1 MSQSED
7 KVYKTLDKTDVNE
20 KINKI
25 VDELVIQEASR
36 EMVNEVV
43 KNLKEEYGVS
53 PSVVRSTAS
62 IIHKHNKEEIEEKNE
77 QVEDL
82 LALWH

>member
-36 EMVNEVV
+36 EMVNYVV
-43 KNLKEEYGVS
+43 KNLK
-53 PSVVRSTAS
+53 
-62 IIHKHNKEEIEEKNE
+62 
-77 QVEDL
+77 
-82 LALWH
+82 

>member
-53 PSVVRSTAS
+53 PSVDRSTAS

-77 QVEDL
+77 QVEEL
-82 LALWH
+82 LALCH